1 MGEGPAPDSTLRM
14 SLRSITA
21 LADEARASASVPK
34 LLVGVSTLVLLI
46 ACANVASLLVARALR
61 RRREIAVRLAL
72 GIGRRR
78 VMTQL
83 VVESVVLALLGGLGA
98 LVLVQWGGAF
108 VRSVLLGDQITDAPV
123 DGRVLAYT
131 AAITLATG
139 LLDDLSGFS
148 LTGTEPPASQQEPA
162 TRLVRTTMRKSM
174 RSICA
179 TG

>member
-1 MGEGPAPDSTLRM
+1 M

-98 LVLVQWGGAF
+98 LVIVQWGGAF

-123 DGRVLAYT
+123 DGRVLACGDPRPSRSQEGVSRGLKAP
-131 AAITLATG
+131 AAALEMA
-139 LLDDLSGFS
+139 LL
-148 LTGTEPPASQQEPA
+148 LT
-162 TRLVRTTMRKSM
+162 RVRTYR
-174 RSICA
+174 
-179 TG
+179 